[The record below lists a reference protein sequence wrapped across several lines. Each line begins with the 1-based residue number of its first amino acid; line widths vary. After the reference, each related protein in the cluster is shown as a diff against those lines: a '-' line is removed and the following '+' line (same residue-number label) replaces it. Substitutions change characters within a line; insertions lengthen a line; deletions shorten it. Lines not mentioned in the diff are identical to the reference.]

1 MRMSGNR
8 GTYRQINNASN
19 FRAIKPSEMKQDLSL
34 CEKPNEEF
42 ISRLSRKV
50 RRKLAKNKL

>member
-1 MRMSGNR
+1 MSGNR